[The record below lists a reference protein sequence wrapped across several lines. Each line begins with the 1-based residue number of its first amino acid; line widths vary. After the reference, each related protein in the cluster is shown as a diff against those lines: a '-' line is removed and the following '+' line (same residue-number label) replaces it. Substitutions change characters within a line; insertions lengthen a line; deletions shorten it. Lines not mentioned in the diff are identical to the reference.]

1 MKLEQTVEF
10 LKAASRELQATEVQ
24 FFTKPR
30 IDKLAKKYDSFVALM
45 SHSETS
51 SESAYDTQ
59 SNDDSF
65 STTGEKHDLKKSDT
79 GVTKRAIIDYAIK
92 KGGFN

>member
-1 MKLEQTVEF
+1 LEQSVEF
-10 LKAASRELQATEVQ
+10 LKAASRELQATDVQ

-30 IDKLAKKYDSFVALM
+30 IDKLAKKYDSFVSLI
-45 SHSETS
+45 SHPEKL

-65 STTGEKHDLKKSDT
+65 STTGNDFKKSET

>member
-1 MKLEQTVEF
+1 LEQSVEF
-10 LKAASRELQATEVQ
+10 LKAASRELQATDVQ

-30 IDKLAKKYDSFVALM
+30 IDKLAKKYDSFVSLI
-45 SHSETS
+45 SHPETL

-65 STTGEKHDLKKSDT
+65 STTGNDFKKSET